1 MLNYHRWLDRLQV
14 FERKS
19 RSSSFYLLSLMC
31 VAFLLGGSVYNV
43 AHDWEEVQEHQEDQ
57 QKLELERQIK
67 SLNRELANIKLTL
80 GVAQQANTSMRQM
93 FNEQVQKQQELETE
107 LKFYRSLMVPDDSVD
122 GIGIHA
128 LELSHGMLPDQFKL
142 RLILTQLQKRKQ
154 QSKAQAF
161 ITLVGI
167 EQGEA
172 KQIDL
177 GELVD
182 NKFEFDFKYF
192 QVADS
197 EFNVPEDFNLQR
209 IEVRVKVKARRGVK
223 GGETF
228 ATFHVPELLQGE
240 KEQRVILEQNSQ
252 VKDNPEQ

>member
-1 MLNYHRWLDRLQV
+1 
-14 FERKS
+14 
-19 RSSSFYLLSLMC
+19 
-31 VAFLLGGSVYNV
+31 
-43 AHDWEEVQEHQEDQ
+43 
-57 QKLELERQIK
+57 
-67 SLNRELANIKLTL
+67 
-80 GVAQQANTSMRQM
+80 MRQM
-93 FNEQVQKQQELETE
+93 FNEQVQKQQALETE